1 MRCGICLTCRPWP
14 WRTPWRNCC
23 GIQSPHSGAPP
34 APRRCPLPGRG
45 RRPAS
50 RRSRTLLRS
59 WGAVQTAKA
68 ARPGADSVSVVV
80 GLGEVG
86 RPLLEVLKRAHRV
99 EGVDL
104 AARGISE
111 SVEFLHVCYPVEIDD
126 FVGVTARY
134 VERYRP
140 QVVVIHST
148 VPVGTTRAVARAVA
162 VPAVH
167 SPVRGKHAR
176 MVEELTHYVKFIG
189 AEQRSV
195 AERVKAHFEAA
206 GMKAKLL
213 ASAEATELA
222 KLTETTYFGLLIAFA
237 QDVNRMARSAGV
249 SYDDVNSFYEEI
261 AYLPRVR

>member
-1 MRCGICLTCRPWP
+1 
-14 WRTPWRNCC
+14 
-23 GIQSPHSGAPP
+23 
-34 APRRCPLPGRG
+34 
-45 RRPAS
+45 
-50 RRSRTLLRS
+50 
-59 WGAVQTAKA
+59 VQTSKA
-68 ARPGADSVSVVV
+68 ARPAGDSVSVVV

-104 AARGISE
+104 PARDISE

-213 ASAEATELA
+213 ASPEATELA

-237 QDVNRMARSAGV
+237 QDVDRMARSARV
-249 SYDDVNSFYEEI
+249 SYDEVTSFYEEI
-261 AYLPRVR
+261 GYLPRVRFYPGAIGGHCVMPNIQLLKRGCESKLLEAIEWSNELRRTQGE